1 VDLDGFAG
9 GLASF
14 AAVTTAVTSLVG
26 ATGRAPARYAV
37 SDLVIG
43 GLATHKFSRLL
54 ARGSV
59 TSPFRAPFT
68 KFVGPGG
75 RRSTTS
81 DPGATQRRRDPSVGR
96 PAAAAAGVAGRP
108 RTSSSRTPSSTG
120 CSTRS
125 SCRGTGSWSS
135 SPTDSG

>member
-9 GLASF
+9 GLSSF

-81 DPGATQRRRDPSVGR
+81 DPGATPRRRDPSVGR
-96 PAAAAAGVAGRP
+96 PAAAAAR
-108 RTSSSRTPSSTG
+108 SRGAAADELEPDAELDG
-120 CSTRS
+120 LIVQGHRVVELV
-125 SCRGTGSWSS
+125 
-135 SPTDSG
+135 PD